1 MLEENDFI
9 RSILETLLQNF
20 KAQHDMTPILSG
32 KEARLIDTACMT
44 LTEYMENIIISK
56 GDQI

>member
-1 MLEENDFI
+1 MRLEENDFI
-9 RSILETLLQNF
+9 RTIVETLLQNF

-44 LTEYMENIIISK
+44 LTTYMKDKNKEAL
-56 GDQI
+56 